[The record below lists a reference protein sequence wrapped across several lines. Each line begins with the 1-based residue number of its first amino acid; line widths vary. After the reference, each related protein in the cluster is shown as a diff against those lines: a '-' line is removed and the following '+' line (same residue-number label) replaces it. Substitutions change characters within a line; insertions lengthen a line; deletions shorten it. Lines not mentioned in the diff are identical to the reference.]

1 MVPRLEY
8 IDNTHKKRFL
18 GRLFGASEREPQSIW
33 WFLNESLR
41 LHKAPILESLDIE
54 LGPHC
59 PVDANVGK
67 WIANAVDRRVRELG
81 FQLMWSAGPTSLPK
95 SLYTC
100 DTLVY
105 LRLSNKVFVD
115 VSSPILC
122 PILEYLYVF
131 RHDQDNVTNFSVKV
145 PSLETLT
152 YCNVKPKVV
161 GEEDVQ
167 DIGGSLAID
176 SKILKEFAIIDTSP
190 NSCSIENKP
199 RLDKVVIY
207 VYSYPDDKFMR
218 SLSSVRYLEIYLRV
232 TTVPCCHAINFSQL
246 IECNIRPYNLDWF
259 EPLVSLLQNS
269 PELKVLLIDQTFET
283 KASPLSFKQPNDV
296 PLCLS
301 TKLKIF
307 EWNEYRGTSEENH
320 VLSYILANS
329 KCLKRAGISLKST
342 WKWNKKKIM
351 KELKSMYR
359 ISTTSQLL

>member
-1 MVPRLEY
+1 MAVYLDDGTTTR
-8 IDNTHKKRFL
+8 
-18 GRLFGASEREPQSIW
+18 
-33 WFLNESLR
+33 SLR

-67 WIANAVDRRVRELG
+67 WIANAVDRRV
-81 FQLMWSAGPTSLPK
+81 
-95 SLYTC
+95 
-100 DTLVY
+100 
-105 LRLSNKVFVD
+105 FVD
-115 VSSPILC
+115 VSSPVCLPSLKRLHLVSVVYKDEDSVVRLLSSC
-122 PILEYLYVF
+122 PILKYLYVL

-190 NSCSIENKP
+190 NS
-199 RLDKVVIY
+199 
-207 VYSYPDDKFMR
+207 YPNDKFMR
-218 SLSSVRYLEIYLRV
+218 SLSS
-232 TTVPCCHAINFSQL
+232 
-246 IECNIRPYNLDWF
+246 
-259 EPLVSLLQNS
+259 
-269 PELKVLLIDQTFET
+269 
-283 KASPLSFKQPNDV
+283 QPNDV

-307 EWNEYRGTSEENH
+307 EWNEYGGTSEEKH

-351 KELKSMYR
+351 KELKSIYR
-359 ISTTSQLL
+359 ISTSSQLLFSTQLEFEAKVDKK

>member
-1 MVPRLEY
+1 M
-8 IDNTHKKRFL
+8 L
-18 GRLFGASEREPQSIW
+18 GRLLIILGSISLGQKSISSARQFVKKRAISSRRDGGGEDMISALPDDLLVRILLLVPTKDAVATMILSKRWLSIW
-33 WFLNESLR
+33 TM
-41 LHKAPILESLDIE
+41 APILESLDIE

-115 VSSPILC
+115 VSSPVCLPSLKRLHLVSVVYKDEDSVVRLLSSC
-122 PILEYLYVF
+122 PILKYLYVL

-190 NSCSIENKP
+190 NSCSIEP
-199 RLDKVVIY
+199 
-207 VYSYPDDKFMR
+207 
-218 SLSSVRYLEIYLRV
+218 
-232 TTVPCCHAINFSQL
+232 
-246 IECNIRPYNLDWF
+246 
-259 EPLVSLLQNS
+259 
-269 PELKVLLIDQTFET
+269 
-283 KASPLSFKQPNDV
+283 
-296 PLCLS
+296 
-301 TKLKIF
+301 
-307 EWNEYRGTSEENH
+307 
-320 VLSYILANS
+320 
-329 KCLKRAGISLKST
+329 
-342 WKWNKKKIM
+342 
-351 KELKSMYR
+351 
-359 ISTTSQLL
+359 